1 MTESRTYDTF
11 VDWGKRLDREA
22 PFFRREFEEHDVHS
36 VIDVGCGTGMLS
48 ILWATWGLDV
58 VGVDP
63 DPGML
68 EGAVINAMDE
78 SPRISLADGAVRF
91 ENGGFGGIEALGT
104 GLVDAV
110 TCTGNALPH
119 IAGRAALVPTLTDFA
134 AVLRPGGL
142 LVLHLLNHDRLL
154 DKRLRAIPPV
164 VRDTPDG
171 KRVFLR
177 FMDYTDDGILMDF
190 VRMHRLPDPAEG
202 VEPWEVSSDSSL
214 HTALPTDVLAD
225 ALLASGFA
233 NTRFYGSHAGAD
245 FRPAEDESVIV
256 TAVRTA

>member
-1 MTESRTYDTF
+1 MTESTTYDTF
-11 VDWGKRLDREA
+11 VDWNKRLDREA
-22 PFFRREFEEHDVHS
+22 PFFRREFEANDVQS
-36 VIDVGCGTGMLS
+36 VIDVGSGTGKLPIM
-48 ILWATWGLDV
+48 WATWGLDV

-68 EGAVINAMDE
+68 AGALANAVEE
-78 SPRISLADGAVRF
+78 SPRITLAGGAVRF
-91 ENGGFGGIEALGT
+91 ENGGFGCIAALGT

-119 IAGRAALVPTLTDFA
+119 IAGRAALVPTLEDFA

-154 DKRLRAIPPV
+154 AKRPRAIPPV

-171 KRVFLR
+171 KRAFLR

-190 VRMHRLPDPAEG
+190 VRLHRFEDVPDG
-202 VEPWEVSSDSSL
+202 LEPWEVTSDSSL
-214 HTALPTDVLAD
+214 HTGLPTEVLAD
-225 ALLASGFA
+225 ALVASGFGGI
-233 NTRFYGSHAGAD
+233 RFLGNHAGDAL
-245 FRPAEDESVIV
+245 RPDEDESVIV
-256 TAVRTA
+256 IAVRSA